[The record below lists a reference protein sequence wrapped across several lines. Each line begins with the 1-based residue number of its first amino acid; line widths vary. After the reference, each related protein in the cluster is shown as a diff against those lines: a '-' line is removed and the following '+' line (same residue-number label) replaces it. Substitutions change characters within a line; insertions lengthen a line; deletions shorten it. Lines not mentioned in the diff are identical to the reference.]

1 MSGTQPAKRDK
12 RLTTN
17 VTEAELQI
25 IRENARLSGYG
36 PKATGSFIRD
46 QLLNSLSEAEQATP
60 TIVPS
65 VSEQTSKDLHGAV
78 HNLNQFMREMHRLR
92 ISNSSEAVIKQA
104 DGFMSKAMEITDTC
118 KKYGDFLAKGKNLSI
133 VARFVLRVFTAEQ
146 IRKIL
151 EQREKYEAA
160 Q

>member
-1 MSGTQPAKRDK
+1 MSSNNPEKRDK
-12 RLTTN
+12 RLTLG
-17 VTEAELQI
+17 VTQTEFQT
-25 IRENARLSGYG
+25 IREKARASGYNTNALG
-36 PKATGSFIRD
+36 HFLRD
-46 QLLNSLSEAEQATP
+46 KIFESLSEAEQATP

-118 KKYGDFLAKGKNLSI
+118 KKYADFLAKGKNLSI
-133 VARFVLRVFTAEQ
+133 VARFVLRVFTADQ

-151 EQREKYEAA
+151 EQREKFEAA